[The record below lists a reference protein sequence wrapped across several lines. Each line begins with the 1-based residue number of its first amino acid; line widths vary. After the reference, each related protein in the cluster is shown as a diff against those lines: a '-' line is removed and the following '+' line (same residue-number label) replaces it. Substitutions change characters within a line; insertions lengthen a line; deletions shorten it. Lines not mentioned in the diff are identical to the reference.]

1 MCSVKPR
8 EEQNLWSRAAE
19 GQWGGGKG
27 WRRTVWRDGGRD
39 REFPGAGFPRAQSK
53 DSFEKER
60 AVKSAK
66 RNGVVKEDEG

>member
-1 MCSVKPR
+1 MQCEARRGAKSVEPS
-8 EEQNLWSRAAE
+8 SRRAV
-19 GQWGGGKG
+19 G
-27 WRRTVWRDGGRD
+27 WREGLEEDSLEGWGKSQRIPGGWI
-39 REFPGAGFPRAQSK
+39 PRAQSK